1 MIYDSGIVEIYSVP
15 SFGNG
20 DLPSTQGVL
29 KGKQYFG
36 TRTLGFNRY
45 YTAKANQDR
54 IDKVIEC
61 WTIPE
66 VDTSDYAVIGGQ
78 RFRIVMVQYST
89 NDDGLPIMVLSLE
102 VQNDEN

>member
-1 MIYDSGIVEIYSVP
+1 MIYDAGIIEVYSLP
-15 SFGNG
+15 STGNG
-20 DLPSTQGVL
+20 DLPSMQGVL

-54 IDKVIEC
+54 IDKVVEC
-61 WTIPE
+61 WAIPN
-66 VDTSDYAVIGGQ
+66 VDTSDYAVING
-78 RFRIVMVQYST
+78 RRYNIVMVQYQT
-89 NDDGLPIMVLSLE
+89 NDDNLPIMVLSLE